1 MAKWVPKSGEVSIK
15 IAIVGQP
22 NSGKKNIIEHVAEQ
36 YDQSALRSVSVSDAE
51 IVRAEFIWPEPV
63 PDGPFIRVGLLALSG
78 KPLHQAAEQLLLADC
93 DALVFVV
100 NCDPSKISECKS
112 TLGHLMSNASRI
124 GLDWGETLLVL
135 QYNNAERHPSTSP
148 EDLDSWL
155 GVNVER
161 VERYHTESN
170 NREHQVLAVNAAIG
184 AVIGKITRQSA
195 PEAEVVPVAN

>member
-22 NSGKKNIIEHVAEQ
+22 NSGKKNIVKHVAEQ
-36 YDQSALRSVSVSDAE
+36 YDQSAIRSASVSDAE

-112 TLGHLMSNASRI
+112 TLGNLMTNASRI
-124 GLDWGETLLVL
+124 GLDWGEAVLVL
-135 QYNNAERHPSTSP
+135 QYNNAEQHPNTSQ
-148 EDLDSWL
+148 EDLDAWL
-155 GVNVER
+155 GVNIER
-161 VERYHTESN
+161 VERYHTTAT

-184 AVIGKITRQSA
+184 AVIAKITQQSA
-195 PEAEVVPVAN
+195 PKAEAVAVAN

>member
-1 MAKWVPKSGEVSIK
+1 
-15 IAIVGQP
+15 
-22 NSGKKNIIEHVAEQ
+22 
-36 YDQSALRSVSVSDAE
+36 
-51 IVRAEFIWPEPV
+51 
-63 PDGPFIRVGLLALSG
+63 
-78 KPLHQAAEQLLLADC
+78 
-93 DALVFVV
+93 
-100 NCDPSKISECKS
+100 
-112 TLGHLMSNASRI
+112 MSNASSI

-135 QYNNAERHPSTSP
+135 QYNNAERHPNTSP

-184 AVIGKITRQSA
+184 AVIGKITRQST